1 MENEMKFAETV
12 MLIDAAYLD
21 RVGVDLAKHFGE
33 EVLGRK
39 LPKADLPVMLE
50 CLSLDAGVQLG
61 ENAIQV
67 LFIYDVE
74 SKRMDAF
81 QPGDLV
87 KELHNVAFKSQLGE
101 FSLFSFEPSEMT
113 TREELFTESLKL
125 VIEAKEVKRMVV
137 VPAEE
142 EYGDK
147 VSTLLNKV
155 EGKEAITVFGM
166 NPPTG
171 EVTYQWE
178 MLGFALLQSL
188 GIKADEIK

>member
-50 CLSLDAGVQLG
+50 CLSLDAGAQLG

-81 QPGDLV
+81 QPGDLA
-87 KELHNVAFKSQLGE
+87 KELNNVAFKSQLGE
-101 FSLFSFEPSEMT
+101 FSLFSFEPSEMA

-125 VIEAKEVKRMVV
+125 VIEAKEIKRIVV

-188 GIKADEIK
+188 GIKADEI

>member
-81 QPGDLV
+81 QPGDLA
-87 KELHNVAFKSQLGE
+87 KELNNVAFKSQLGE
-101 FSLFSFEPSEMT
+101 FSLFSFEPSEMA

-125 VIEAKEVKRMVV
+125 VIEAKEVKRIVV

-188 GIKADEIK
+188 GIKADEI